1 MGVKDN
7 IKARLASWR
16 RPAKTK
22 APAPALPA
30 NTNRADAWSSS
41 ISGLGYSAYDPSA
54 STLYRTTEVTQRPD
68 VIRRLMRSNA
78 IARKVVSKQV
88 HLAYGT
94 GVDYT
99 ATGGLDG
106 AGDVFKDE
114 LRRLELESKVK
125 QARTLGRAFGG
136 ALLIMSIDDGLN
148 PSEPLDLSKVR
159 QLLYLRAVDRWS
171 VTRTEYDLTGG
182 PRDGEPTVYTV
193 TSASGSAVRIHH
205 TRCIRFE
212 GLETDSQ
219 TRAGLGGWSD
229 SVLQLVY
236 DEIRDIDAGGQS
248 LSVQLQSAV
257 QTVFKI
263 KNLHEQILA
272 SNREFVEN
280 WIQSVEM
287 FRSNFRAIGLDADNE
302 SIEFLSR
309 PLADSVKVYEQL
321 QTRVAA
327 ATSMPVSELFGQA
340 PAGLSTDDLSGTR
353 RFYDTIESEEQRGAQ
368 GQALESIL
376 RVLAAQSATPAI
388 QGATLGFVW
397 PSLYSP
403 TSKEKAELDK
413 IKAETVAILN
423 ETGDL
428 QAGDYRDAA
437 AAMLGL
443 DLHVEEDPLDAL
455 PVDPSATIADP
466 VERIQQARLAIGSGL
481 LHLPDV
487 AQAFRPLF
495 GLGPLE
501 DGDVRAWFD
510 LIKTSNMESDALDT
524 SDIAPVAVGDSYGPL
539 LVSRLSKLFA
549 QQAARLARGQSQI
562 SYGKVKQ
569 HVLRATRGLP
579 SGDQAKLQAYFKE
592 QWEALPGDVATFK
605 AVREARGE
613 EPQPADIIALVK
625 TRTRLRTKHLGN
637 RLDQAHN
644 RADMSKAGSTSFVWT
659 TRGDSVVRPEHKA
672 LDGQVFPLA
681 SGAPTVGFPG
691 DPPGCRCVARPVPN
705 SAALGET
712 Q

>member
-1 MGVKDN
+1 
-7 IKARLASWR
+7 
-16 RPAKTK
+16 
-22 APAPALPA
+22 
-30 NTNRADAWSSS
+30 
-41 ISGLGYSAYDPSA
+41 
-54 STLYRTTEVTQRPD
+54 
-68 VIRRLMRSNA
+68 MRSNA

-114 LRRLELESKVK
+114 RRRLELESKVK

-182 PRDGEPTVYTV
+182 PRDGEPTIYTV

-212 GLETDSQ
+212 GLETDAQ
-219 TRAGLGGWSD
+219 TRASLSGWTD

-376 RVLAAQSATPAI
+376 RIIAAQSATPAI

-423 ETGDL
+423 GTGDL

-443 DLHVEEDPLDAL
+443 D
-455 PVDPSATIADP
+455 
-466 VERIQQARLAIGSGL
+466 
-481 LHLPDV
+481 
-487 AQAFRPLF
+487 
-495 GLGPLE
+495 
-501 DGDVRAWFD
+501 
-510 LIKTSNMESDALDT
+510 LDT

-549 QQAARLARGQSQI
+549 QQAARLARGQAQI

-579 SGDQAKLQAYFKE
+579 SGDQAQLQAYFKE
-592 QWEALPGDVATFK
+592 QWEALPGDIATFK
-605 AVREARGE
+605 AVRESRGE

-659 TRGDSVVRPEHKA
+659 TRGDSVVRPEHKE